1 MLVMRATPNAA
12 ALAAVET
19 SLASLAVEAPPNEPE
34 ARTAANV
41 AEEDDLDSSR
51 KLSA

>member
-1 MLVMRATPNAA
+1 MFVMRATPNAA
-12 ALAAVET
+12 ALAALET
-19 SLASLAVEAPPNEPE
+19 SLASLADEAPPEV
-34 ARTAANV
+34 RTEANV